1 MFSVYIETIY
11 TKWKLQKITYV
22 SPVLKLKGSDPDSN
36 EKFFLH
42 SNDDVAGFN
51 LETLGQWYF
60 SIISI
65 VLGTVR
71 LK

>member
-1 MFSVYIETIY
+1 MLY
-11 TKWKLQKITYV
+11 KLYKITYV
-22 SPVLKLKGSDPDSN
+22 SPVLKLKGSDSDSN

-51 LETLGQWYF
+51 LETFGQWYC

-65 VLGTVR
+65 VLGTAKNKV
-71 LK
+71 KTFA